1 MSIMATVDTR
11 DRAGV
16 GWGGGLRS
24 ARAMTPLLTISC
36 IHQGPTVLL
45 RSGVPH
51 IGKYLEYLLFVG
63 ILDNR

>member
-16 GWGGGLRS
+16 GWGRGLRS
-24 ARAMTPLLTISC
+24 ASAMTPLLTISC

-45 RSGVPH
+45 QWRAS
-51 IGKYLEYLLFVG
+51 Y
-63 ILDNR
+63 R